1 MLTNF
6 TKESK
11 SLSFPYQGERF
22 YLRRKSRYQLGTS
35 KSLPRTLNGSIHQS
49 HSISLQLGLGVAR
62 FLLEVQLP
70 RLGNKAPLSPFFLEN
85 VKQAKKMTQ
94 STVTNT
100 ETDRRLERQIG
111 RQSDKSPLGEWSK
124 KKKKIRAG
132 RSGVPH
138 QGSASLSHVSY
149 RKPALGLP

>member
-1 MLTNF
+1 M
-6 TKESK
+6 
-11 SLSFPYQGERF
+11 
-22 YLRRKSRYQLGTS
+22 
-35 KSLPRTLNGSIHQS
+35 
-49 HSISLQLGLGVAR
+49 AR

-124 KKKKIRAG
+124 KKNQG
-132 RSGVPH
+132 RKVRGTSPGFSFTQSRV
-138 QGSASLSHVSY
+138 L
-149 RKPALGLP
+149 

>member
-1 MLTNF
+1 M
-6 TKESK
+6 
-11 SLSFPYQGERF
+11 
-22 YLRRKSRYQLGTS
+22 
-35 KSLPRTLNGSIHQS
+35 
-49 HSISLQLGLGVAR
+49 AR

-111 RQSDKSPLGEWSK
+111 QQGDKSPLGEWSK
-124 KKKKIRAG
+124 KKNQG
-132 RSGVPH
+132 RKVRGTSPGFSFTQSRV
-138 QGSASLSHVSY
+138 L
-149 RKPALGLP
+149 

>member
-1 MLTNF
+1 M
-6 TKESK
+6 
-11 SLSFPYQGERF
+11 
-22 YLRRKSRYQLGTS
+22 
-35 KSLPRTLNGSIHQS
+35 
-49 HSISLQLGLGVAR
+49 AR

-124 KKKKIRAG
+124 NKIRAG
-132 RSGVPH
+132 RSGVPR